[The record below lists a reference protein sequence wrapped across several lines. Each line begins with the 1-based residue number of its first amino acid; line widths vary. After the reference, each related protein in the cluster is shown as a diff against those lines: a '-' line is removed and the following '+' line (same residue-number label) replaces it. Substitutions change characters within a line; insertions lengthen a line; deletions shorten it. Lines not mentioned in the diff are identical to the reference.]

1 MALGMTTIKRAFAV
15 AFVAMLAIT
24 QVVAAQEMTPYE
36 APENI
41 EDIDASIATDGSSTV
56 GPLTAAVVESFV
68 EVAPGINIV
77 VDISGSGGGFAR
89 FCEGETVVS
98 NASREIASDEI
109 EICAENGYDYYQ
121 FNVAVDGLTV
131 VVNSENDFAD
141 CMTVDQLNQ
150 LWAPDSTVATW
161 NELDPEWPE
170 EPITLY
176 GPGPDSGTFDY
187 FTEVIN
193 GEAGASRTD
202 YQPSE
207 DDNVLVQ
214 GVAND
219 PFALA
224 YFGYAYF
231 LENQDTLQSVA
242 IDSGDGCVEPNDDT
256 VADGSYTPLTRPLF
270 IYVRAD
276 ALQED
281 EAVQE
286 FIRYY
291 IANSSDL
298 ASEVGYAARTTEQVG
313 QTQADVEGAID
324 GSLAPTSQSGGESA
338 TPEATPAS

>member
-1 MALGMTTIKRAFAV
+1 MSFGTTTITRALVA
-15 AFVAMLAIT
+15 AFVAMLALT
-24 QVVAAQEMTPYE
+24 QVAAAQEAMPYE
-36 APENI
+36 APDNI
-41 EDIDASIATDGSSTV
+41 TEIEAAIATDGSSTV

-68 EVAPGINIV
+68 EVAPGIDIV

-98 NASREIASDEI
+98 NASREIAEDEI
-109 EICAENGYDYYQ
+109 AICAENGYDYYQ

-131 VVNSENDFAD
+131 VVNAENDFAD
-141 CMTVDQLNQ
+141 CLTVDQLNQ

-161 NELDPEWPE
+161 SELDPEWPE

-187 FTEVIN
+187 FTGVIN
-193 GEAGASRTD
+193 GEEGASRTD

-207 DDNVLVQ
+207 DDNVIVQ
-214 GVAND
+214 GVASD
-219 PFALA
+219 QYALG
-224 YFGYAYF
+224 YFGYAYY
-231 LENQDTLQSVA
+231 LENEETLSAVA
-242 IDSGDGCVEPNDDT
+242 VDNGDGCVEPSDET
-256 VADGSYTPLTRPLF
+256 VADGSYAPLTRPLF

-276 ALQED
+276 ALQSE

-298 ASEVGYAARTTEQVG
+298 ASDVGYTARTDEQVG

>member
-1 MALGMTTIKRAFAV
+1 MGFGTTTIKRAVAA
-15 AFVAMLAIT
+15 AFVATLALT
-24 QVVAAQEMTPYE
+24 QFVAAQEVTPYE
-36 APENI
+36 APDNI
-41 EDIDASIATDGSSTV
+41 EEIEGSIATDGSSTV
-56 GPLTAAVVESFV
+56 GPLTAAVVESFA
-68 EVAPGINIV
+68 EVAPGIDIV

-98 NASREIASDEI
+98 NASRQIAEDEIA
-109 EICAENGYDYYQ
+109 ICAENGYDYYQ
-121 FNVAVDGLTV
+121 FNVAMDGLTV

-141 CMTVDQLNQ
+141 CLTVDQLNQ
-150 LWAPDSTVATW
+150 LWAPDSTITMW
-161 NELDPEWPE
+161 SELDPEWPE

-224 YFGYAYF
+224 YFGYAYY
-231 LENQDTLQSVA
+231 LENKGTLQAVA
-242 IDSGDGCVEPNDDT
+242 IDGGDGCVEPSDET

-276 ALQED
+276 ALREE

-298 ASEVGYAARTTEQVG
+298 AVDVGYTARTAEQVA
-313 QTQADVEGAID
+313 QTQSDVEGAID
-324 GSLAPTSQSGGESA
+324 GSLTPTSQSGGESA

>member
-1 MALGMTTIKRAFAV
+1 MGVKTLIKRAGVTAVVAFLAMTPVAV
-15 AFVAMLAIT
+15 A
-24 QVVAAQEMTPYE
+24 QEVMPYE

-41 EDIDASIATDGSSTV
+41 EEIEGSIATDGSSTV
-56 GPLTAAVVESFV
+56 GPLTAAVVESFAD
-68 EVAPGINIV
+68 VAPGIDIV
-77 VDISGSGGGFAR
+77 VDISGSGGGFSR

-98 NASREIASDEI
+98 NASREIAEDEI
-109 EICAENGYDYYQ
+109 ATCAENGIDYYQ
-121 FNVAVDGLTV
+121 FEVAVDGLTV
-131 VVNSENDFAD
+131 AVNSENDFVD
-141 CMTVDQLNQ
+141 CLTVEQLNQ
-150 LWAPDSTVATW
+150 LWAPDSTVTTW
-161 NELDPEWPE
+161 SELDPEWPE
-170 EPITLY
+170 EPIGLY

-219 PFALA
+219 PFALG
-224 YFGYAYF
+224 YFGYAYYV
-231 LENQDTLQSVA
+231 ENQDSLRAVA
-242 IDSGDGCVEPNDDT
+242 VDNGDGCVEPSDET
-256 VADGSYTPLTRPLF
+256 VADGSYVPLTRPLF

-276 ALQED
+276 AIQED

-298 ASEVGYAARTTEQVG
+298 AAEVGYTARTGEQVA